1 MNTSDESGV
10 TSQDGM
16 VLDQEAVLKAVKG
29 LTNLDFRPG
38 KVERYPVPKQKV
50 KEFFWPADPGASRKK
65 PYVHVLWIDIDNTVH
80 IETDRLGNTIDMVEW
95 IYGSEWMIN
104 LRRVNLEGFEKKGE
118 VWTKFK
124 REFPPVANRLLKYET
139 VVTEI
144 SEKHKVPLEMLYHG
158 SQGLASF
165 RIEARIDSALMAS
178 LSAEKSI
185 NLAIAALEEAFDR
198 IRRHQKRLADAWGY
212 LPSR

>member
-1 MNTSDESGV
+1 MNTSDESGL

-16 VLDQEAVLKAVKG
+16 ALNQEAVLKAVKG

-38 KVERYPVPKQKV
+38 KVERYPVPKQQV
-50 KEFFWPADPGASRKK
+50 KEFFWPADPRASRKK
-65 PYVHVLWIDIDNTVH
+65 PHVHVMWIDIDNTVH
-80 IETDRLGNTIDMVEW
+80 IETDRLGNTIDMIEW

-118 VWTKFK
+118 AWTEFK
-124 REFPPVANRLLKYET
+124 KEFPPVVNRLLKYET
-139 VVTEI
+139 VVSEI

-165 RIEARIDSALMAS
+165 RMEARIDSAELAS
-178 LSAEKSI
+178 LSVERAI
-185 NLAIAALEEAFDR
+185 HTAIAALEEAFYK
-198 IRRHQKRLADAWGY
+198 IRAHQKRLADAWGY
-212 LPSR
+212 LPAR